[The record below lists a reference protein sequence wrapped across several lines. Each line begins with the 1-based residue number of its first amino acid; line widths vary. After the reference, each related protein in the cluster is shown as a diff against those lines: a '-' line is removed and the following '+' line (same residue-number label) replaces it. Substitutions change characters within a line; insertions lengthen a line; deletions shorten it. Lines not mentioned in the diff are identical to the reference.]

1 VDQAVVRVAAKRE
14 INRGPRFGAATN
26 PANQLAGRPFLNF
39 MASST
44 PNHPIAARSERAD
57 RGQPTGRPRA
67 SWRALSEGVYR
78 YAFHPDPLAEASNWF
93 AITIGTHLPFW
104 PLYVWWSAGRQAFPT
119 AVLTVALAPVFLMIP
134 LLSRRSSILGRIA
147 MPAAGIVNTVW
158 TVWILGIAS
167 GTELFLMPCAA
178 VAALL
183 FRRSE
188 RWLMIVLTLLP
199 LVVWYVLRDH
209 GPAPLHHY
217 GADAESRLFT
227 LNAVSIGVLICLFG
241 WFQVDIYQRMEQD

>member
-1 VDQAVVRVAAKRE
+1 
-14 INRGPRFGAATN
+14 
-26 PANQLAGRPFLNF
+26 
-39 MASST
+39 MASSGPDLT
-44 PNHPIAARSERAD
+44 KVTRSWRAGRD
-57 RGQPTGRPRA
+57 GPTGRLTDW
-67 SWRALSEGVYR
+67 WRAISGVAFR
-78 YAFHPDPLAEASNWF
+78 YAAHPDPLAEASNWF

-104 PLYVWWSAGRQAFPT
+104 PLYVWWSAGSQAFPT
-119 AVLTVALAPVFLMIP
+119 ALLTVALAPVFLAIP
-134 LLSRRSSILGRIA
+134 FLSRRSSLLGRIA
-147 MPAAGIVNTVW
+147 MPVAGVANTVW

-209 GPAPLHHY
+209 APAPLHRY
-217 GADAESRLFT
+217 GADAASRLFT
-227 LNAVSIGVLICLFG
+227 LNAISIGVLICLFG
-241 WFQVDIYQRMEQD
+241 WFQVDIYRRMEQD

>member
-1 VDQAVVRVAAKRE
+1 
-14 INRGPRFGAATN
+14 
-26 PANQLAGRPFLNF
+26 
-39 MASST
+39 MASSS
-44 PNHPIAARSERAD
+44 PNEIIAARSHRDGPA
-57 RGQPTGRPRA
+57 GRPTA
-67 SWRALSEGVYR
+67 TWRTVAEALYR
-78 YAFHPDPLAEASNWF
+78 YAAHPDPLAEAGNWF

-104 PLYVWWSAGRQAFPT
+104 PLYVWWSAGSHAFPT
-119 AVLTVALAPVFLMIP
+119 ALLTVALAPVFLLIP
-134 LLSRRSSILGRIA
+134 LLSRRSSLLGRIA
-147 MPAAGIVNTVW
+147 MPAAGIANTVW

-188 RWLMIVLTLLP
+188 RLLMIVLTLLP

-209 GPAPLHHY
+209 APVPLHRY
-217 GADAESRLFT
+217 GPDAASRLFT

-241 WFQVDIYQRMEQD
+241 WFQVDIYRRMEQD